1 MRILFM
7 FDGLGRG
14 GRERR
19 FVQLVKGLNE
29 AGYKDLYLINT
40 RDIIEYKEILDYD
53 IHIEFMDRH
62 KKSFFMKLIRR
73 INMIQPDVIQPW
85 IDVNAA
91 HLDIAYCFF
100 KHKPVYI
107 SSFIADCN
115 YFKHSLWSKIAM
127 RISYWLSRY
136 VISNSE
142 AGLDSYGV
150 KGKKRVCIHNG
161 FDFGRLKGIGQ
172 TDIKRSL
179 GVQTRFV
186 VSMIARMQNNK
197 DFSTYIKAA
206 KKILEV
212 RDDVTFLAVG
222 NGPMEAVWKQ
232 EVSTD
237 LSSFIIF
244 TGQRDD
250 VDEILHITDI
260 SVLCSNPDT
269 HGEGISNS
277 ILESMASGVPVIA
290 TTGGGTAEIVDNEL
304 TGFLIEPRDVAD
316 LSKKITRL
324 LNEANLRKKM
334 GIASRDKIE
343 KKYSLEYMTKQYIKL
358 YKTVDKS

>member
-29 AGYKDLYLINT
+29 SGYNELYLINT
-40 RDIIEYKEILDYD
+40 RDIIEYREILDYA

-62 KKSFFMKLIRR
+62 KKSFYFSLIKR
-73 INMIQPDVIQPW
+73 INEINPDVIQPW

-91 HLDIAYCFF
+91 HLDIAYWFL
-100 KHKPVYI
+100 KKKPVYI
-107 SSFIADCN
+107 CSFIADCN
-115 YFKHSLWSKIAM
+115 YFKHSLWSKCAM

-136 VISNSE
+136 IISNSE
-142 AGLDSYGV
+142 AGLDSYRV

-161 FDFGRLKGIGQ
+161 FDFGRLKDIGKADVKKALGIQ
-172 TDIKRSL
+172 TK
-179 GVQTRFV
+179 FV

-197 DFSTYIKAA
+197 DFHMYIQAA

-212 RDDVTFLAVG
+212 RDDITFLAVG
-222 NGPMEAVWKQ
+222 SGPMESAWKK
-232 EVSTD
+232 EVPVNLTSH
-237 LSSFIIF
+237 IVF
-244 TGQRDD
+244 TGRRDD
-250 VDEILHITDI
+250 VDEILHISDI
-260 SVLCSNPDT
+260 SVLCSNPET

-290 TTGGGTAEIVDNEL
+290 TIGGGTAEIVDNNV
-304 TGFLIEPRDVAD
+304 TGYLIKPKDTDD
-316 LSKKITRL
+316 LSKKIVYL
-324 LNEANLRKKM
+324 LENEKLRHKM
-334 GIASRDKIE
+334 GKSSRDKIE
-343 KKYSLEYMTKQYIKL
+343 KYYSLEYMTEQYINL
-358 YKTVDKS
+358 YKTVEL

>member
-29 AGYKDLYLINT
+29 AGYNDLYLINT
-40 RDIIEYKEILDYD
+40 RDIIEYSEILDYD
-53 IHIEFMDRH
+53 IHVEYMDRH
-62 KKSFFMKLIRR
+62 NKGFYFSLIKR
-73 INMIQPDVIQPW
+73 INDIKPDVIQPW

-91 HLDIAYCFF
+91 HLDIVYWFL
-100 KHKPVYI
+100 KKKPVYI

-172 TDIKRSL
+172 TNIKRDL
-179 GVQTRFV
+179 GIQTKFV

-197 DFSTYIKAA
+197 DFSMYIRAA
-206 KKILEV
+206 KKILAI
-212 RDDVTFLAVG
+212 RDDITFLAVG
-222 NGPMEAVWKQ
+222 GGPMESVWKK
-232 EVSTD
+232 EVPKD
-237 LSSFIIF
+237 LASRIIF
-244 TGQRDD
+244 TGRRNDI
-250 VDEILHITDI
+250 DEILHLTNV

-290 TTGGGTAEIVDNEL
+290 TIGGGTAEIVDDEV
-304 TGFLIEPRDVAD
+304 TGYLLMPKDVD
-316 LSKKITRL
+316 GLSEKITHL
-324 LNEANLRKKM
+324 LDEEILRDKM
-334 GIASRDKIE
+334 GKASRDKIL
-343 KKYSLEYMTKQYIKL
+343 KYYSLEKMTEQYIKL
-358 YKTVDKS
+358 YKTLEK

>member
-1 MRILFM
+1 M
-7 FDGLGRG
+7 FDGLSRG

-19 FVQLVKGLNE
+19 FVQLVKGLND

-40 RDIIEYKEILDYD
+40 RDIIEYKEILNYD
-53 IHIEFMDRH
+53 IHIEFMNRH
-62 KKSFFMKLIRR
+62 SKGFYLRLIKW
-73 INMIQPDVIQPW
+73 INSIKPDVVQPW

-91 HLDIAYCFF
+91 HLDVTYWFL
-100 KHKPVYI
+100 KKKPVYV

-115 YFKHSLWSKIAM
+115 YFKHPLWSKVAM

-136 VISNSE
+136 IISNSE
-142 AGLDSYGV
+142 AGLDSYRV

-161 FDFGRLKGIGQ
+161 FDFGRLKNVGKIDVKGGLGI
-172 TDIKRSL
+172 
-179 GVQTRFV
+179 QTRFV

-197 DFSTYIKAA
+197 DFSMYIQAA
-206 KKILEV
+206 QKILKV

-222 NGPMEAVWKQ
+222 SGPMESVWKQ
-232 EVSTD
+232 EVPAN
-237 LSSFIIF
+237 LSSHIVF
-244 TGQRDD
+244 TGRRED

-290 TTGGGTAEIVDNEL
+290 TIGGGTAEIVDDEVTGYLIKPKNVGEL
-304 TGFLIEPRDVAD
+304 SE
-316 LSKKITRL
+316 KITYL
-324 LNEANLRKKM
+324 LDEENLRNRM
-334 GIASRDKIE
+334 GKSARDKIE
-343 KKYSLEYMTKQYIKL
+343 RYYSLEYMTEQYINL

>member
-40 RDIIEYKEILDYD
+40 RDIVEYKEILDYD

-91 HLDIAYCFF
+91 HLDIAYCFL

-161 FDFGRLKGIGQ
+161 FDFDRLKNLKGNKVK
-172 TDIKRSL
+172 DELSIK
-179 GVQTRFV
+179 TRFV

-197 DFSTYIKAA
+197 DFSTFIKAA

-222 NGPMEAVWKQ
+222 DGPMESLWKK
-232 EVSTD
+232 EVPHD
-237 LSSFIIF
+237 LKNKIIF
-244 TGQRDD
+244 TGKRDD
-250 VDEILHITDI
+250 VDDILHVTDI
-260 SVLCSNPDT
+260 SVLCSNAET
-269 HGEGISNS
+269 HGEGISNT
-277 ILESMASGVPVIA
+277 ILESMASGIPVIA
-290 TTGGGTAEIVDNEL
+290 TRGGGTSEIVLENE
-304 TGFLIEPRDVAD
+304 TGFLITPKCDEELA
-316 LSKKITRL
+316 I
-324 LNEANLRKKM
+324 
-334 GIASRDKIE
+334 KIE
-343 KKYSLEYMTKQYIKL
+343 QLLDSDTLRMNMGMNSYQRIKKYFSLGYSTEQYLKIYQNIEK
-358 YKTVDKS
+358 